1 MDGRL
6 YRCLYRYILYA
17 SRRFHNL
24 TNSALCRQPRIGHRS
39 LFKKKTEKQLCTF
52 YEARSSY
59 DHLFVGP
66 FIHLLAPVGRTV
78 AAPFH
83 MAASALDTA
92 HASSYTD
99 IVCGLPVLQMPSI
112 RSDQMCHF
120 TPYRQF
126 VTGLKWMRVKNLSW
140 TLNSSR
146 NQGSLSFPA
155 SFQPCRYIRS
165 SYIDSSRHGNCT
177 MKTRICDTRATA
189 DVDTLAIMFL
199 ESRQVRC
206 NIPEGT
212 WSL

>member
-140 TLNSSR
+140 
-146 NQGSLSFPA
+146 
-155 SFQPCRYIRS
+155 
-165 SYIDSSRHGNCT
+165 HGNCT